1 MEKKEKTK
9 TSKGFKAFL
18 KSRKARHGSL
28 AIAIV
33 IGVIAVVVV
42 INIIVGLLVDRFPNL
57 KADFTANN
65 AYALQD
71 ETVDYLS
78 HMSKDA
84 KLYILSSEE

>member
-33 IGVIAVVVV
+33 IGVIAMVVV

-65 AYALQD
+65 RGIFHPGGRVFCAGEEPAG
-71 ETVDYLS
+71 
-78 HMSKDA
+78 KDDRG
-84 KLYILSSEE
+84 L